1 VINLKCSVCGEEAHF
16 RCKDDAIEAGWNRA
30 IVGRTVLDFCPEHSA
45 PEIIVD
51 AIKREVVG

>member
-1 VINLKCSVCGEEAHF
+1 VINLKCSVCGEEARF
-16 RCKDDAIEAGWNRA
+16 RYRDEAIDAGWNRA
-30 IVGRTVLDFCPEHSA
+30 IVNGRTLDFCPNHSI

>member
-1 VINLKCSVCGEEAHF
+1 MKCSVCGEEAHF

-51 AIKREVVG
+51 AIKKEVVG